1 MGRTHAASLARPLPT
16 VKSRPRI
23 LFITTCL
30 DVGGTERHLLWLLPE
45 LSAAGYEVS
54 LFVLKSGGALTGE
67 FRDAGVPLYEPT
79 RTEYKLIRLISAG
92 YTLMRH
98 LVSNRYDIVHCY
110 LPAAYIVGSL
120 CALVTTRAVRVM
132 SRRSLNLYQNDKPL
146 LRRVER
152 ALHPLMRRIVGNS
165 EAVLS
170 NLRDEEVDES
180 QLVLIHNGVTI
191 PAELTIE
198 ERQAI
203 RLEQGLPENALV
215 LVNVANLFSY
225 KGHAEMLDALAIA
238 AIDLPVDWQIL
249 FVGRDAGMGAELKA
263 RSKTLGLIDH
273 VRWLGEHANPTPL
286 LQVADIVMQCSYEE
300 GFSNA
305 VLEAMAAGKPA
316 IVTATGGNT
325 EAVID
330 GETGLLVPV
339 GGTAVTAEAIKT
351 LASSADFRS
360 QLGTSARERAIEC
373 FSQEHCLE
381 GYLELYKGLFE

>member
-1 MGRTHAASLARPLPT
+1 MGRTHAASLAGPLPT
-16 VKSRPRI
+16 VKSRSRI

-54 LFVLKSGGALTGE
+54 LFVLKSGGTLTEE

-79 RTEYKLIRLISAG
+79 RTEYKLKRLISAG

>member
-180 QLVLIHNGVTI
+180 QLVLIHNGVAI

>member
-1 MGRTHAASLARPLPT
+1 MGRTHAASLAGPLPT
-16 VKSRPRI
+16 VKSRSRI

-54 LFVLKSGGALTGE
+54 LFVLKSGGTLTEE

-79 RTEYKLIRLISAG
+79 RTEYKLKRLISAG

-373 FSQEHCLE
+373 FSQEQCLD

>member
-1 MGRTHAASLARPLPT
+1 MGRTHAASLAGPLPT

-67 FRDAGVPLYEPT
+67 FRDAGVPLYESA

-92 YTLMRH
+92 YMLMRH

-238 AIDLPVDWQIL
+238 AMDLPVDWQIL

-339 GGTAVTAEAIKT
+339 GGAAATAEAIKT
-351 LASSADFRS
+351 LASSAEFRS
-360 QLGTSARERAIEC
+360 QLGISARERAIEC
-373 FSQEHCLE
+373 FSQEQCLD